1 MTIAVMAEVQCV
13 DGSVL
18 SILPVPRLDRRGVAY
33 EVTLRLLV
41 DGAPFGDVGECSGWR
56 LARAAEQLRQAQ
68 AADGPEAFGVTGV
81 DLLLDARLGRGAG
94 SDGADGALP
103 DPAASA
109 LRRLLPRDR
118 ELLSLRSRDPDDVAG
133 TGELRV
139 WLRDDRSWVPASDGA
154 RGRWSTRSRAVL
166 DCWGDGGRGVRCL
179 LDAPG
184 LLRLLDGLVADR
196 AAVAGRPAVV

>member
-33 EVTLRLLV
+33 EVTLRLLL

-68 AADGPEAFGVTGV
+68 AADGPDTFPVTGV
-81 DLLLDARLGRGAG
+81 DLLLAGRLERAPGP
-94 SDGADGALP
+94 DGTRP
-103 DPAASA
+103 DQAASA

-139 WLRDDRSWVPASDGA
+139 WLRDDRSWVPAADGA